1 MRCKKHLSDLSS
13 SAGVCATCLRER
25 LLVLVAAQAQSASS
39 AAASEDSRPPPLIFP
54 CSVSPYISRRKS
66 DDNSATSIHHKR
78 FYAPPQVGLTT
89 TAAEFGTATSFKKKH
104 RFSLFSSLFRARS
117 DKFNLDPGVHHR
129 RDSCD
134 ELFTSSSSPSWFSAI
149 FTVGR
154 KNQQSSRTSHV
165 EYFSQFGPRD
175 RRSCI
180 ERGMSPAVEA
190 NPGDECYLSPPG
202 SSQEVSPRW
211 KRIPAEAR
219 RVKTGSKNMSKIALC
234 LSPLVRAS
242 PNRQWSGLPAD
253 MWFASEGRPP
263 MKPHLATASGFC
275 GNRSKKLADFGRV
288 NYKR

>member
-13 SAGVCATCLRER
+13 SVGVCATCLREL

-78 FYAPPQVGLTT
+78 FYTLPQ
-89 TAAEFGTATSFKKKH
+89 
-104 RFSLFSSLFRARS
+104 ARS
-117 DKFNLDPGVHHR
+117 DKFNLDPRVHHR

-211 KRIPAEAR
+211 KRIPTEAR
-219 RVKTGSKNMSKIALC
+219 RARTRSKNMSKIALC